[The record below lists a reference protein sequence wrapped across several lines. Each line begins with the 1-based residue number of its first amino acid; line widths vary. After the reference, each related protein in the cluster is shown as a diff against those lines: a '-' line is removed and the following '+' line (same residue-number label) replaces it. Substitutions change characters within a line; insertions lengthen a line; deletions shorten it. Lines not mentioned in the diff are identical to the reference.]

1 MLTKKTSILGSIIWK
16 ASERISIQGL
26 GLVVQIILAR
36 LLMPEDF
43 ALLAIIIAIIN
54 YFGIFVQCG
63 LSTAVVQKKD
73 LDTQDL
79 STLITSSF
87 FIAFVIYII
96 LFFSAP
102 LISKFYDMGN
112 LVIPIRV
119 MSLSLFLY
127 SFNSVQTGILT
138 RNMNFKAIFYRSI
151 LTMPIAATVGII
163 MACNGYGVWSLIAY
177 NLLGITLTVVF
188 MNLMPEVT
196 R

>member
-87 FIAFVIYII
+87 
-96 LFFSAP
+96 L
-102 LISKFYDMGN
+102 
-112 LVIPIRV
+112 
-119 MSLSLFLY
+119 
-127 SFNSVQTGILT
+127 
-138 RNMNFKAIFYRSI
+138 
-151 LTMPIAATVGII
+151 
-163 MACNGYGVWSLIAY
+163 
-177 NLLGITLTVVF
+177 
-188 MNLMPEVT
+188 
-196 R
+196 

>member
-138 RNMNFKAIFYRSI
+138 RNMNFKAIFYRSVFSVEYI
-151 LTMPIAATVGII
+151 LFYFYI
-163 MACNGYGVWSLIAY
+163 SR
-177 NLLGITLTVVF
+177 ITF
-188 MNLMPEVT
+188 YI
-196 R
+196 